1 MMSASWSNVLDLYE
15 RALLDFEDGLRA
27 GDKAT
32 LSFDFRLPEGLGPL
46 PAELADAAAAVAEH
60 AGRVEDQVRDA
71 MAATAREQATVAR
84 ARSHATRT
92 RPPAR
97 FIDVEG

>member
-1 MMSASWSNVLDLYE
+1 MSASWSDVLDLYE

-27 GDKAT
+27 GDQAT
-32 LSFDFRLPEGLGPL
+32 LSFDFRLPVGLGPL
-46 PAELADAAAAVAEH
+46 PAELGEAAATVAEH

-71 MAATAREQATVAR
+71 MAATAREQGAVAR

-92 RPPAR
+92 RPQAR